1 MKVAE
6 ARPSSNC
13 ESDLQAALTSLTR
26 NPQRFNVHTSHQ
38 VLKSRGAR
46 LTAVVADDLDRTNPD
61 IESAFDAFF
70 DAFKDN
76 NVSRATVAE
85 MPSIA
90 ETARQDLNGWGD
102 RIERNRATV
111 VEPRV
116 LEPPNLGVCQPACDY
131 HHSHQS
137 PDPVI
142 LRSMTCVFCRACG
155 VEESLLPP
163 NFKCAN
169 EKLFRPHYGQ
179 PVGNPIH
186 RRYQPQR
193 IACSNTK
200 NTCLPVSP
208 VSTMWIACS
217 IGSPLRTCLRRSTA
231 KSNSKAGV
239 EARRL
244 L

>member
-1 MKVAE
+1 
-6 ARPSSNC
+6 
-13 ESDLQAALTSLTR
+13 
-26 NPQRFNVHTSHQ
+26 
-38 VLKSRGAR
+38 
-46 LTAVVADDLDRTNPD
+46 
-61 IESAFDAFF
+61 
-70 DAFKDN
+70 
-76 NVSRATVAE
+76 

-116 LEPPNLGVCQPACDY
+116 LEPPILGVCQPACDY

-186 RRYQPQR
+186 RRYQPPENRLFQHKEHMSAGFTSKYHVDR
-193 IACSNTK
+193 LLYWESFEDVLTAIDREK
-200 NTCLPVSP
+200 QLKG
-208 VSTMWIACS
+208 W
-217 IGSPLRTCLRRSTA
+217 RRSKKIALSECLNPHWLDLSRGWYSQMKDGGASRDASTPSA
-231 KSNSKAGV
+231 QSQATGLPTLSMTP
-239 EARRL
+239 RREK
-244 L
+244 